1 MNEQGNPSTLVAAQP
16 GNANAVRSGVYSRT
30 GRVLA
35 ERAEEIATAL
45 MGAPHTVPL
54 DVLAAEEIGSLIAQ
68 LEAIDA
74 DLEARGRR
82 DRKTLLEHK
91 ARLTRELRTWLR
103 EFGGTP
109 RSRAEWAKD
118 LAQGGLAADIA
129 RRRAEAR
136 AGE

>member
-1 MNEQGNPSTLVAAQP
+1 MNPDGTPDTLVAAHP
-16 GNANAVRSGVYSRT
+16 ANTSAVKSGIYSRT

-35 ERAEEIATAL
+35 QRAEEIATAL

-68 LEAIDA
+68 LEAIDG
-74 DLEARGRR
+74 DLEQGGRR

-136 AGE
+136 DTA

>member
-1 MNEQGNPSTLVAAQP
+1 MNPDGTPDTLVAAHP
-16 GNANAVRSGVYSRT
+16 ANTSAVKSGIYSRT

-68 LEAIDA
+68 LEAIDG
-74 DLEARGRR
+74 DLEQGGRR

-129 RRRAEAR
+129 RRRSEAR
-136 AGE
+136 DTA